1 MTTDSKR
8 VEESKTS
15 VEDTDQ
21 HSIGPG
27 ETENIINDADLP
39 PLLRGLSPEELRAC
53 EQGLLRK
60 LDARLMPTMILI
72 YIMNYLDRFVTSVR
86 TSTTRNLTSTLFKS
100 YNG

>member
-1 MTTDSKR
+1 MNTDSKR
-8 VEESKTS
+8 VEESKAS

-27 ETENIINDADLP
+27 ETENILNDADLP

-53 EQGLLRK
+53 EKGLLRK

-72 YIMNYLDRFVTSVR
+72 YIMNYLDRFVTSVH
-86 TSTTRNLTSTLFKS
+86 TSTTRSSIGTILWS
-100 YNG
+100 YEG